1 MWTGPGCPVVAQ
13 AIALMGG
20 ARIDTA
26 GDDDQR
32 HAVLAR
38 VLDDVDGVQRSGSD
52 GGHEEAGGAGRM
64 MHALG
69 HEAAGILVADEHE
82 LDAGAAERVHE
93 GQHFATR
100 HSEGVADSG
109 GM

>member
-1 MWTGPGCPVVAQ
+1 
-13 AIALMGG
+13 
-20 ARIDTA
+20 
-26 GDDDQR
+26 
-32 HAVLAR
+32 
-38 VLDDVDGVQRSGSD
+38 
-52 GGHEEAGGAGRM
+52 M